1 MTDVGRY
8 GRLNLEGTVLS
19 KRKLQLLVQGGHVR
33 GWNDPR
39 LYTLIAL
46 KRRGIPP
53 GAILSF
59 VNSVGVTKANTSIE
73 TAKFEQDT
81 RKYLE
86 TTVPRLMVVPDPIP
100 VIVDSL
106 PEDYLEM
113 VDVDFPNDPNT
124 EVRLLSLCHPR
135 GSGHAVRPT
144 KHTDRHSIVSQ
155 TTIHPQSLHRPQ

>member
-1 MTDVGRY
+1 MTDPVRY

-19 KRKLQLLVQGGHVR
+19 KRKLQQLVQGGHVR

-46 KRRGIPP
+46 KRRGVPP

-59 VNSVGVTKANTSIE
+59 VNGVGVTKANTSIE

-86 TTVPRLMVVPDPIP
+86 TTVPRLMVIPDPIP
-100 VIVDSL
+100 VIIDSL

-113 VDVDFPNDPNT
+113 VEVDFPNDPNT
-124 EVRLLSLCHPR
+124 EVRLPSNRH
-135 GSGHAVRPT
+135 RPAQVISCQVHDT
-144 KHTDRHSIVSQ
+144 LIKYVTVPQ
-155 TTIHPQSLHRPQ
+155 TTIHTQSLH